1 MAITY
6 TEEQRELVQLVR
18 DVARNEVM
26 PHVAAA
32 DKAGE
37 CPRELYQWG
46 FDLGLH
52 MVEIPEQFG
61 GMGLSYETCAMMFE
75 ELAWVD
81 AAYADTFVTNFVAF
95 RNILLNGTE
104 EQARHFV
111 EKTENN
117 GFAAK
122 LQAEFT
128 SDKIIIRNA
137 YIDSVT
143 GELFLETEEKEDSHG

>member
-6 TEEQRELVQLVR
+6 TEEQRELVKLVR

-52 MVEIPEQFG
+52 MVEIP
-61 GMGLSYETCAMMFE
+61 
-75 ELAWVD
+75 
-81 AAYADTFVTNFVAF
+81 
-95 RNILLNGTE
+95 
-104 EQARHFV
+104 
-111 EKTENN
+111 
-117 GFAAK
+117 
-122 LQAEFT
+122 
-128 SDKIIIRNA
+128 
-137 YIDSVT
+137 
-143 GELFLETEEKEDSHG
+143 

>member
-117 GFAAK
+117 GSPPSASPRPTPGRTWRPCAPRRCST
-122 LQAEFT
+122 AT
-128 SDKIIIRNA
+128 S
-137 YIDSVT
+137 T
-143 GELFLETEEKEDSHG
+143 F